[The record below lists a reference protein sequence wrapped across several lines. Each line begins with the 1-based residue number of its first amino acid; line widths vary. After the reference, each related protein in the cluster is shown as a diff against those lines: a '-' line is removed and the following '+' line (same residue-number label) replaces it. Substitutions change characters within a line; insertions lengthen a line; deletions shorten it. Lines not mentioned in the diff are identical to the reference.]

1 MYTCISCIDPQNG
14 FLSTLPYIGQ
24 FLMAFPVSAAS
35 AYLLERDIVSKVAA
49 RKIFNSMS
57 YFGAASGLV
66 WLAFVGC
73 NSGQGVDSS
82 GLGKNQINCLLIHS
96 ASLLRATEYN

>member
-1 MYTCISCIDPQNG
+1 MWKSVSRKLICCQFNQDSRIVLIPQNG

-35 AYLLERDIVSKVAA
+35 AYLLERDVVSKVNA

-57 YFGAASGLV
+57 YFGAAAGLI

-73 NSGQGVDSS
+73 NSGQGVESS
-82 GLGKNQINCLLIHS
+82 VLGNWDK
-96 ASLLRATEYN
+96 

>member
-1 MYTCISCIDPQNG
+1 MTLLVTSTSNAVWLFAPQNG

-35 AYLLERDIVSKVAA
+35 AYLLERDLVSKVNA

-57 YFGAASGLV
+57 YFGAASGLI

-73 NSGQGVDSS
+73 NSGQGMDSS
-82 GLGKNQINCLLIHS
+82 GLGENVQ
-96 ASLLRATEYN
+96 

>member
-1 MYTCISCIDPQNG
+1 
-14 FLSTLPYIGQ
+14 
-24 FLMAFPVSAAS
+24 MAFPVSAAS
-35 AYLLERDIVSKVAA
+35 AYLLERDIVSKVTA

-73 NSGQGVDSS
+73 NSGQGADSS
-82 GLGKNQINCLLIHS
+82 GLGKYHINC
-96 ASLLRATEYN
+96 EYTGARLYGPRI

>member
-1 MYTCISCIDPQNG
+1 
-14 FLSTLPYIGQ
+14 
-24 FLMAFPVSAAS
+24 MAFPVSAAS
-35 AYLLERDIVSKVAA
+35 AYLLERDIVSKVTA

-73 NSGQGVDSS
+73 NSGQGD
-82 GLGKNQINCLLIHS
+82 
-96 ASLLRATEYN
+96 

>member
-1 MYTCISCIDPQNG
+1 MTLLVTSTSNAVWLFAPQNG

-35 AYLLERDIVSKVAA
+35 AYLLERDLVSKVNA

-57 YFGAASGLV
+57 YFGAASGLI

-73 NSGQGVDSS
+73 NSGQGMTDSS
-82 GLGKNQINCLLIHS
+82 GLGENI
-96 ASLLRATEYN
+96 